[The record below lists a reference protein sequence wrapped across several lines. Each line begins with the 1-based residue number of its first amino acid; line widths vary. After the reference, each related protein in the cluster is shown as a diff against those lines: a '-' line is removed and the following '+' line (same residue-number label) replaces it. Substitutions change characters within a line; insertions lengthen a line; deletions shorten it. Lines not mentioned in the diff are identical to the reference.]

1 MSAKSAQL
9 ELEAHQRFGS
19 HIGWMANV
27 INVSHSSPVAKIRGL
42 IALAE
47 IGAVASVPF
56 SMDHVLIDGKAVSWT
71 ELENYQPGS
80 QQLQKMRRHY
90 LACGYIE

>member
-1 MSAKSAQL
+1 MSAKSAKL
-9 ELEAHQRFGS
+9 ELEAHRRFGS

-27 INVSHSSPVAKIRGL
+27 INVSHAQPVAKIRGL

-47 IGAVASVPF
+47 IGAVTTVPF
-56 SMDHVLIDGKAVSWT
+56 GMDHILIDGKAVSWT

-80 QQLQKMRRHY
+80 ARLEALRREY
-90 LACGYIE
+90 RTNGYID